1 MGSDNVDIFKHIVF
15 KLPSLPTQIIA
26 LVVLSPLY
34 ATLMYLALNKFAPIE
49 IQPWII
55 PVGAIVIFLGPFF
68 IAAELFYHSLPDYP
82 RHWSYFLALTTQ
94 LFLFIYALILSGADT
109 GMNAWQIIWLA
120 LITVS
125 LTNVS
130 VLTVSVGS
138 QRLGQIILLSLSQPL
153 LLIGVF
159 QFFIGQNIGVSEAS
173 LLVNFGVLLAVVVI
187 LVLFLKLFDYLIGN
201 NANVSAFRLTSGLLK
216 GERSALDLG
225 YPARPDVQTLTI
237 DNGKKLT
244 LAAPW
249 IHPGP
254 LGGFGG
260 GKLSSE
266 VIERLNDTGTGF
278 FLHVPC
284 THKED
289 LADPADVA
297 KVIDAIGNPETVST
311 ASRLHSLEHDD
322 LHFYGRTVDGK
333 KIVFFEAEGIDD
345 YHPGVF
351 MRNISKDDVL
361 LVDMHN
367 HHIHAELDREIQYGT
382 EDAARLKRCFDDFLE
397 LLEDAE
403 TYPYSVGFAVHCD
416 EHPLMA
422 LVEEVD
428 GQRTLLFGVDTNGIT
443 DDLREQ
449 RERLQQEFDDVILFS
464 TDTHASVHDLANMKG
479 FDVATVTDTV
489 QHAVERV
496 SDARIG
502 LTNVQTDRLRL
513 LKLDYSGLVFSV
525 NILIR
530 LAIISLVAFYAS
542 LVLWVF

>member
-1 MGSDNVDIFKHIVF
+1 MGADNVDIFKHIVF
-15 KLPSLPTQIIA
+15 RLPSLPVQITA
-26 LVVLSPLY
+26 LVGLSPLY
-34 ATLMYLALNKFAPIE
+34 AALAYLALNEFAPVE
-49 IQPWII
+49 LEPWII
-55 PVGAIVIFLGPFF
+55 PVGAFVIFLGPFAV
-68 IAAELFYHSLPDYP
+68 AAELFYHALPDYP

-94 LFLFIYALILSGADT
+94 LFLFIYALILSGADN
-109 GMNAWQIIWLA
+109 GPNAWQIIWLA

-125 LTNVS
+125 LTNVL
-130 VLTVSVGS
+130 VLTVSVGPE
-138 QRLGQIILLSLSQPL
+138 QLRRIILLSLVQPL
-153 LLIGVF
+153 LLIGAF
-159 QFFIGQNIGVSEAS
+159 QYFIGRDVGISEAS
-173 LLVNFGVLLAVVVI
+173 ILVNFGVLLVVVAV
-187 LVLFLKLFDYLIGN
+187 LVGFLKLFDYLIGS

-237 DNGKKLT
+237 DNGQELT

-260 GKLSSE
+260 GELSSE
-266 VIERLNDTGTGF
+266 VIDELNDTGTGF

-289 LADPADVA
+289 LADPGDVT
-297 KVIDAIGNPETVST
+297 KVIDAVGDPETVST
-311 ASRLHSLEHDD
+311 ASRLHSAEYDD
-322 LHFYGRTVDGK
+322 LEFYGRTIDGK

-351 MRNISKDDVL
+351 MRDVSKDDVL

-382 EDAARLKRCFDDFLE
+382 ETAARLKRCFDDFLE
-397 LLEDAE
+397 QLEGAE
-403 TYPYSVGFAVHCD
+403 TFPYSAGFAVD
-416 EHPLMA
+416 RDGHPLLA

-428 GQRTLLFGVDTNGIT
+428 DQRTLIVGVDTNGIT

-449 RERLQQEFDDVILFS
+449 RERFQREFDDVILFS
-464 TDTHASVHDLANMKG
+464 TDTHASVHDLANMDD
-479 FDVATVTDTV
+479 FDIETVTNTV
-489 QHAVERV
+489 QRATERV
-496 SDARIG
+496 SDAEIG
-502 LTNVQTDRLRL
+502 LTNDQTDRLRL

-530 LAIISLVAFYAS
+530 LAIISLAAFYAF

>member
-1 MGSDNVDIFKHIVF
+1 MGADNVDIFKHIVF
-15 KLPSLPTQIIA
+15 RLPSLPVQIA
-26 LVVLSPLY
+26 AMVGLSPIY
-34 ATLMYLALNKFAPIE
+34 ATLTYVALNEFAPVE
-49 IQPWII
+49 LQPWVV
-55 PVGAIVIFLGPFF
+55 PVGAFVIFLAPFLV
-68 IAAELFYHSLPDYP
+68 AAELFYHALPDYP

-109 GMNAWQIIWLA
+109 GLNAWRIVWLA

-125 LTNVS
+125 LANVM
-130 VLTVSVGS
+130 VLTVSVGPE
-138 QRLGQIILLSLSQPL
+138 RLRRIVPLSLVQPL
-153 LLIGVF
+153 LLIGTF
-159 QFFIGQNIGVSEAS
+159 QFFIGRNVGVSEAS
-173 LLVNFGVLLAVVVI
+173 LLVNFGVLLVVVAV
-187 LVLFLKLFDYLIGN
+187 LVGFLKLFDYLIGS
-201 NANVSAFRLTSGLLK
+201 NADVSAFALTSGLLK

-225 YPARPDVQTLTI
+225 YPARPDVQTLTV
-237 DNGKKLT
+237 DNGRELT

-260 GKLSSE
+260 GELSSE
-266 VIERLNDTGTGF
+266 VIDELNDAGTGF

-289 LADPADVA
+289 LADPADVT
-297 KVIDAIGNPETVST
+297 KVVDAIGNPETVSA
-311 ASRLHSLEHDD
+311 ASRLHAAEYDD
-322 LHFYGRTVDGK
+322 LEFYGRTIDGK

-351 MRNISKDDVL
+351 MRDVSKDDVL

-382 EDAARLKRCFDDFLE
+382 EEADRLKRCFDDFLE
-397 LLEDAE
+397 QLEGAE
-403 TYPYSVGFAVHCD
+403 TFPYSAGFAVDCGD
-416 EHPLMA
+416 HPLMA
-422 LVEEVD
+422 LVEEVG
-428 GQRTLLFGVDTNGIT
+428 GQRTLVFGVDTNGIT
-443 DDLREQ
+443 DDLRAQ
-449 RERLQQEFDDVILFS
+449 RERFKGEFDEVILFS
-464 TDTHASVHDLANMKG
+464 TDTHASVHDLANMDD
-479 FDVATVTDTV
+479 FDIETVTNTV
-489 QHAVERV
+489 RRAADRI

-502 LTNVQTDRLRL
+502 LTNDRTDRLRL

-530 LAIISLVAFYAS
+530 LVIISLAAFYVF

>member
-1 MGSDNVDIFKHIVF
+1 MGADNVDIFKHIVF
-15 KLPSLPTQIIA
+15 RLPSLRAQIAA
-26 LVVLSPLY
+26 LVVLSPIY
-34 ATLMYLALNKFAPIE
+34 AAFTYAALNEFAPVE
-49 IQPWII
+49 LQPWII
-55 PVGAIVIFLGPFF
+55 PVGALVIFLGPFVV
-68 IAAELFYHSLPDYP
+68 AAELFYHALPDYP
-82 RHWSYFLALTTQ
+82 RHWSYFLSLTTQ

-109 GMNAWQIIWLA
+109 GTNAWRIIWLA

-125 LTNVS
+125 LTNVL
-130 VLTVSVGS
+130 VLTVSVGPE
-138 QRLGQIILLSLSQPL
+138 RLRRIVPLSLVQPL

-159 QFFIGQNIGVSEAS
+159 QFFIGRNVGISEAS
-173 LLVNFGVLLAVVVI
+173 ILVNFGVLLVVVAV
-187 LVLFLKLFDYLIGN
+187 LVAFLKLFDYLIGS
-201 NANVSAFRLTSGLLK
+201 NANVSAFELTSGLLK

-237 DNGKKLT
+237 DNGRSLT

-249 IHPGP
+249 VHPGP

-260 GKLSSE
+260 GELSSE
-266 VIERLNDTGTGF
+266 VIDRLNDAGTGF

-289 LADPADVA
+289 LADPADVS
-297 KVIDAIGNPETVST
+297 KIVDAVGDPETASE
-311 ASRLHSLEHDD
+311 ASRLHAAEYDD
-322 LHFYGRTVDGK
+322 LQFYGRTIDGK
-333 KIVFFEAEGIDD
+333 KIVFFEADGIDD

-351 MRNISKDDVL
+351 MRDVSKDDVL

-397 LLEDAE
+397 RLEGAE
-403 TYPYSVGFAVHCD
+403 TYPYRAGFAVDCD

-428 GQRTLLFGVDTNGIT
+428 GQRTLIFGVDTNGVT
-443 DDLREQ
+443 DDLRAQ
-449 RERLQQEFDDVILFS
+449 RDRFEREFDEAILFS
-464 TDTHASVHDLANMKG
+464 TDTHASVHDLANMDG
-479 FDVATVTDTV
+479 FDTETVANT
-489 QHAVERV
+489 VERAVDGV

-502 LTNVQTDRLRL
+502 LTNEQTDRLRL

-530 LAIISLVAFYAS
+530 LAIISLAAFYAF